1 MLDQKIVFLNIIYH
15 TVGINSFNKICKYH
29 HFADFDCTVNLQ
41 LLMAE
46 HNELGNLG
54 EERAQNFLISKGYKI
69 LQTNW
74 HIGKLELDI
83 VAEKDDW
90 LVIVEVKTRST
101 ETFEHPEE
109 AITRKKIRNIVN
121 ATHEYILQF
130 DWNGET
136 RFDVISV
143 IPYGQEFRIE
153 HIEDA
158 FLSPLA

>member
-1 MLDQKIVFLNIIYH
+1 
-15 TVGINSFNKICKYH
+15 
-29 HFADFDCTVNLQ
+29 
-41 LLMAE
+41 MAE

-54 EERAQNFLISKGYKI
+54 EERAQAFLSSKGFHIRHTK
-69 LQTNW
+69 W
-74 HIGKLELDI
+74 HSHNLELDI
-83 VAEKDDW
+83 VAEKDGW

-109 AITRKKIRNIVN
+109 AITKKKIRNIVN

-130 DWNGET
+130 DWKGDT

-143 IPYGQEFRIE
+143 IPHGQDFVIE

-158 FLSPLA
+158 FLSPVN